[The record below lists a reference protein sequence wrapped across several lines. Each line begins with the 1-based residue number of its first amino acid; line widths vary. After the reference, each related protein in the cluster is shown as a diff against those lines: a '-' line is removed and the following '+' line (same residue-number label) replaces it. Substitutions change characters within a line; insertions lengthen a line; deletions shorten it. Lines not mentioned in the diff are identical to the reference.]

1 MNSKSQ
7 SFITTICNCI
17 VFIYVLVATIYAGVI
32 DPFIILNNIVNFAVL
47 FLSWF
52 YAVSFSF

>member
-1 MNSKSQ
+1 M
-7 SFITTICNCI
+7 

-32 DPFIILNNIVNFAVL
+32 DPFIILNNIVSFAVL